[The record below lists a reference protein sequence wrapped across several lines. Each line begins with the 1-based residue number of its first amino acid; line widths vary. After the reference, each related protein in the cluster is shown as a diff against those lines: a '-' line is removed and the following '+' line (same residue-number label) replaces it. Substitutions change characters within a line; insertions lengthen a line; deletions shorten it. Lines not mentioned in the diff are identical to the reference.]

1 MRTLREQVVIFLV
14 TSCLTLTGA
23 IRTAKAQADAG
34 AGQPPAPP
42 AGQPSNGPGIVE
54 EEVVGGPPAAAPGA
68 PAPPPPAS
76 GAPPATEEV
85 VAGPKTEG
93 VVTTGK
99 KAMREDIV
107 VTGSRIRRK
116 DLTSTAPLAVFTR
129 EQIQQTG
136 RANVGEFLQ
145 TLPWQA
151 NAVNRGTNNG
161 GTGAIRVNLRGVGV
175 ESTLVLLN
183 GRRITPGGSGANT
196 SVDLSALP
204 TNVIERIEILRDGSS
219 AVYGSDAI
227 AGVVNIITRKRLDG
241 MDANVYSSTSTRG
254 DGQQIDVNAVVGT
267 TGEKGGVLL
276 SVGYYQGWPV
286 WAGNRDFSHEQ
297 LQYDSKTGKESA
309 LGSGTIPQ
317 GRVVLGAREAG
328 NPNGNAAWNDLVR
341 ANPAA
346 TSFIRNPDGTWRP
359 FTSASL
365 PPGGD
370 GWNYQP
376 DNYLLTPQ
384 SRFNL
389 FASGDRQLG
398 AHVRAFFDAYYSKRT
413 SAQTLAPEPLNTDGE
428 AVTVSGQNIYNPFG
442 RDFAAVRR
450 RLVEFARRNF
460 DQDINNMHVVAG
472 LDGTLPESWGPL
484 HGWFWEAV
492 GNFSRNDSVDT
503 KTGNLRL
510 PRLRDAVGPSFI
522 GAGGAPQCGTPLN
535 PIASC
540 VPLNLFGGPGSIT
553 QDQIQALTYTGVQ
566 HGYNQMMAAQ
576 FNTSG
581 ELFHLFAEQAVGL
594 ALGYEIRQ
602 VKGGQIPDPI
612 TVAGETS
619 GNKSLITEGKY
630 SAHEIY
636 GELSIPIV
644 DKRPGFHAL
653 ELVAAGR
660 ASFYDNFGSTLN
672 GKFGARY
679 APVQDVTV
687 RGTISTAFRAPN
699 IPELY
704 RGAADAFPSV
714 QDPCASPNID
724 PNSPLGRNCGA
735 AVGNADDRTQLRSK
749 VGGNAALRPES
760 ALIGTVGVV
769 VQPRWVRGL
778 AFTFDYY
785 NTKVED
791 KIVPLGV
798 NVILQGCYPSGGQ
811 AAPKY
816 CEFVG
821 RDPVTQRIDTVT
833 NLNTNAGSDFLQGL
847 DFAGTYDFDTAIGR
861 LGLLLNGTYL
871 ATYDRTLPD
880 GTVIKG
886 AGTWDLAVSGV
897 GGAFPH
903 LRGVAAVNW
912 FNNGFSAS
920 VRSYYIGGYKECGD
934 ASGVMAGGGLCYDP
948 NHVGERQVSP
958 WNSWDLTF
966 GYMFKTTAG
975 RTQLMVG
982 STNVFDQRPPKV
994 YNGFAATTDT
1004 YSYDLVL
1011 RQVYARIG
1019 QSF

>member
-1 MRTLREQVVIFLV
+1 MVE
-14 TSCLTLTGA
+14 
-23 IRTAKAQADAG
+23 
-34 AGQPPAPP
+34 
-42 AGQPSNGPGIVE
+42 E
-54 EEVVGGPPAAAPGA
+54 EEVVGGAPVPAPPGEPPPAGA
-68 PAPPPPAS
+68 PAVQ
-76 GAPPATEEV
+76 EEV
-85 VAGPKTEG
+85 VGGQKAEG
-93 VVTTGK
+93 VVATGK
-99 KAMREDIV
+99 KAMQEDIV

-116 DLTSTAPLAVFTR
+116 DLTSAAPLAVFTR
-129 EQIQQTG
+129 EQIQATG

-151 NAVNRGTNNG
+151 NAINRGTNNG
-161 GTGAIRVNLRGVGV
+161 GTGAIRVNLRGIGV

-204 TNVIERIEILRDGSS
+204 TNVIERIEIIRDGSS

-227 AGVVNIITRKRLDG
+227 AGVINIITRKRLDG

-254 DGQQIDVNAVVGT
+254 DGQQIDVNAVVGST
-267 TGEKGGVLL
+267 SEKGSVLL

-297 LQYDSKTGKESA
+297 LQYDAKASKESS

-341 ANPAA
+341 ANPSA
-346 TSFIRNPDGTWRP
+346 TSFIRNPDGSWRP
-359 FTSASL
+359 FNGPAL
-365 PPGGD
+365 PADGGD

-376 DNYLLTPQ
+376 YNYLLTPQ

-428 AVTVSGQNIYNPFG
+428 AVNVSAQNIYNPFG

-450 RLVEFARRNF
+450 RLSEFDRRTF
-460 DQDINNMHVVAG
+460 TQDINNMHVVAG
-472 LDGTLPESWGPL
+472 LDGSLPQSWGPL
-484 HGWFWEAV
+484 HGWFWEFV
-492 GNFSRNDSVDT
+492 GNYSRNDSVDT

-522 GAGGAPQCGTPLN
+522 GTDGAPRCGSL
-535 PIASC
+535 ASPVANC

-553 QDQIQALTYTGVQ
+553 KDQVEALTYTGVQ
-566 HGYNQMMAAQ
+566 YGYNEMMAAQ

-581 ELFHLFAEQAVGL
+581 ELFHLAAEQPVGL

-602 VKGGQIPDPI
+602 VRGGQIPDPV

-630 SAHEIY
+630 SAHEVY
-636 GELSIPIV
+636 GELSIPII
-644 DKRPGFHAL
+644 DKRPGFHTL
-653 ELVAAGR
+653 ELVTAGR

-672 GKFGARY
+672 GKLGARY
-679 APVQDVTV
+679 APVQDVTL

-704 RGAADAFPSV
+704 RGAADAFPTV
-714 QDPCASPNID
+714 QDPCASPNLD

-735 AVGNADDRTQLRSK
+735 ALGNADDRTQLRSK
-749 VGGNAALRPES
+749 VGGNATLRPES
-760 ALIGTVGVV
+760 ALIGTVGLVF
-769 VQPRWVRGL
+769 QPRWVRGL

-785 NTKVED
+785 NTKVDD
-791 KIVPLGV
+791 KIVPLGA
-798 NVILQGCYPSGGQ
+798 NVILQGCYPAGGQ

-816 CEFVG
+816 CEFVR
-821 RDPVTQRIDTVT
+821 RDPVTQRIDTIT

-861 LGLLLNGTYL
+861 LGLLLIGTYL

-880 GTVIKG
+880 GTVIHG

-912 FNNGFSAS
+912 FNNGFSAA
-920 VRSYYIGGYKECGD
+920 VRTSYIGGYKECGD
-934 ASGVMAGGGLCYDP
+934 ATGVMAGSGLCYDA
-948 NHVGERQVSP
+948 NHVGERKVSP
-958 WNSWDLTF
+958 WNSWDLML

-975 RTQLMVG
+975 RTSLSVG
-982 STNVFDQRPPKV
+982 VTNLFDQKPPKV
-994 YNGFAATTDT
+994 YNGAAATTDT

-1011 RQVYARIG
+1011 RQVYARVG